1 VKWEIFMKLR
11 NAAVKAG
18 HEDLQEVFKA
28 LRIDDICCRMRFTT
42 ALQFTDFQAGNFAA
56 PGVRHK

>member
-1 VKWEIFMKLR
+1 MKLR